1 VTSFPVHIFRKTCY
15 SVNENLARK
24 TFVCFRRLP
33 ECKDDRSATSKQKYA
48 VLERKNIIVTSD
60 AWRVAIDLDTQVYED
75 AIASQ
80 K

>member
-1 VTSFPVHIFRKTCY
+1 M
-15 SVNENLARK
+15 
-24 TFVCFRRLP
+24 CFRRLP